1 MATQLTIWCNA
12 RLPKPYEAELLAGL
26 QSHRVIM
33 SERRTGNLAAGEAD
47 PKLAEAD
54 IAFGQPEVQQITDL
68 ANLKWVQLSS
78 AGFTRYDRPE
88 VRAAFKRRNAILTN
102 SSSVYDEPCAE
113 HVLAMILAESRQ
125 LARAFANQSGPKG
138 WPAAQLREQSHL
150 LGGQTV
156 LILGLGAIARRLIE
170 LLAPLKMQLMA
181 VRQSVRGDEPVRVYP
196 ATELDRILPQADHV
210 VNILPSGNSTTQLM
224 DARRFS
230 LMQPTAVFY
239 NIGRGSTVDQNA
251 MAEALKSNKLAAAY
265 LDVTE
270 PEPLPADHFLW
281 TTPNCH
287 ITPHT
292 AGGCS
297 VEFRRGVRHFLD
309 NLGRFE
315 SNSPLRD
322 RVM

>member
-1 MATQLTIWCNA
+1 M
-12 RLPKPYEAELLAGL
+12 
-26 QSHRVIM
+26 
-33 SERRTGNLAAGEAD
+33 
-47 PKLAEAD
+47 
-54 IAFGQPEVQQITDL
+54 
-68 ANLKWVQLSS
+68 
-78 AGFTRYDRPE
+78 
-88 VRAAFKRRNAILTN
+88 
-102 SSSVYDEPCAE
+102 
-113 HVLAMILAESRQ
+113 
-125 LARAFANQSGPKG
+125 
-138 WPAAQLREQSHL
+138 
-150 LGGQTV
+150 

-170 LLAPLKMQLMA
+170 LLGPLKMHLMA
-181 VRQSVRGDEPVRVYP
+181 VRQTSAAMSRFGVYP

-210 VNILPSGNSTTQLM
+210 VNILPSGNSTNQLM

-239 NIGRGSTVDQNA
+239 NIGRGSTVAQIA

-265 LDVTE
+265 LDVTD

-297 VEFRRGVRHFLD
+297 VEFRLRRSHFLD

-322 RVM
+322 GLCERMSRSKQMLAGAGRYVVADPYPFVLDLAKCHGSWLVTLEGREIFDWAGYFGANS